1 MLGILRLAH
10 GLGRISWYLLSV
22 LKGELIKKKKK
33 KKKTIFSTQNILPRD
48 FPTTIIYYMVKF

>member
-22 LKGELIKKKKK
+22 LKGELIKIKK

>member
-33 KKKTIFSTQNILPRD
+33 KKKKNNILKPKTK
-48 FPTTIIYYMVKF
+48 PT

>member
-33 KKKTIFSTQNILPRD
+33 KPYFQPKTSSLVIFRP
-48 FPTTIIYYMVKF
+48 P

>member
-22 LKGELIKKKKK
+22 LKGELIKKKKNH
-33 KKKTIFSTQNILPRD
+33 IFNPKHPPS
-48 FPTTIIYYMVKF
+48 

>member
-22 LKGELIKKKKK
+22 LKGELIKKNH
-33 KKKTIFSTQNILPRD
+33 IFNPKHPPS
-48 FPTTIIYYMVKF
+48 

>member
-33 KKKTIFSTQNILPRD
+33 TIFSTQNILPRD

>member
-33 KKKTIFSTQNILPRD
+33 NHIFNPKHPPSWFSDHHNILYGQ
-48 FPTTIIYYMVKF
+48 ILS